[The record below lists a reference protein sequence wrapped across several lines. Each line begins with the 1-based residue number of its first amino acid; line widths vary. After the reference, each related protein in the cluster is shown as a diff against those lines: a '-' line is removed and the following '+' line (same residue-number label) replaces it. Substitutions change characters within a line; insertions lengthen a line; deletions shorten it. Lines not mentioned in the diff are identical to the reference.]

1 MKTKR
6 SRLAR
11 RVSLPLC
18 LSLTVSTAALAQTAQ
33 EGHVEDVVVAAPSDS
48 AAANPDSSDV
58 PAFSEKQATK
68 YQDKPQAVTVITEQ
82 QLQNLQITNVQD
94 AQKLVPSLN
103 FKYSNVRNLTVNIR
117 GFGAASSNATDGIL
131 GGVPIYIDGVY
142 QPRPGDAVFDIP
154 DLTGIEVLKGPQG
167 TSGGMDST
175 GGVVN
180 ITTALPSFVAQEMV
194 EASLGNYGLVQF
206 KGSAT
211 GPIADSDKLAFRIS
225 AFSSDHQG
233 YVENYPAYGGQNFN
247 DWHDKGGRAQI
258 LYVPDDSFSVRL
270 SVDYSHVNQACCVNL
285 FQGVVTQY
293 TNGAPVPNNYLVR
306 QARSGFYPPTSGAP
320 NNYEAAQ
327 IGYQETAQE
336 TYGAASTIHY
346 LFNGFDL
353 SSITSFRGWDFHPN
367 NRSNYGWPSI
377 TTNTNGHVY
386 ENSATQDFK
395 LSTPKGEKV
404 EASAGVWFL
413 WEQLYDWGL
422 TSYGP
427 QAGSFYGATSNS
439 AALNNA
445 IYNYLGRQTYDNPAT
460 INIAPYV
467 QAVWHATPD
476 LDITGG
482 GRYSYYDKTMIFR
495 QYQFSTQQL
504 YSFTPAQQA
513 KALSTIN
520 SFIGPNGQ
528 YTADTRQ
535 GFASALASASYKVN
549 PTLSVYATYALGGRD
564 GGPNPAA
571 NLPAGVPTTVKA
583 ETINDYEFGFK
594 GQFLDN
600 KLLTNLGAFVM
611 VDTNYITN
619 LNIVLPSGAVVQY
632 LANAQGAI
640 SRGIEGDIRYQPF
653 DGLQTYASVT
663 YDDAFYSSF
672 TNSPCPFEVT
682 GLKYCNLTGQRLSIT
697 PRWAAAAGAEYS
709 HNLGQL
715 FDFIQKPL
723 VGYVGADATFQT
735 SEYSDT
741 TNSIYSVIPAYAL
754 VNLHAGI
761 KFEDG
766 SWDLSAWVH
775 NVANFHYWINVSA
788 SSLPGGI
795 INGNVGDPLNAG
807 ITLRA
812 KL

>member
-1 MKTKR
+1 
-6 SRLAR
+6 
-11 RVSLPLC
+11 
-18 LSLTVSTAALAQTAQ
+18 
-33 EGHVEDVVVAAPSDS
+33 
-48 AAANPDSSDV
+48 
-58 PAFSEKQATK
+58 
-68 YQDKPQAVTVITEQ
+68 
-82 QLQNLQITNVQD
+82 
-94 AQKLVPSLN
+94 
-103 FKYSNVRNLTVNIR
+103 LTVNIR
-117 GFGAASSNATDGIL
+117 GFGAASSSATDGIL

-154 DLTGIEVLKGPQG
+154 DLTGIAVLKGPQG

-180 ITTALPSFVAQEMV
+180 ITTALPSFVAQELA
-194 EASLGNYGLVQF
+194 EASLGSYGLVQF

-211 GPIADSDKLAFRIS
+211 GPIADSDKLAFRVS
-225 AFSSDHQG
+225 AFSTDHQG

-258 LYVPDDSFSVRL
+258 LYAPDNNLSVRL
-270 SVDYSHVNQACCVNL
+270 SVDYSHVNQACCINL
-285 FQGVVTQY
+285 FGGVVTQY
-293 TNGAPVPNNYLVR
+293 TNGAAVANNWLQRY
-306 QARSGFYPPTSGAP
+306 ARIGFYPPTSGAP

-327 IGYQETAQE
+327 TGYQETAQE

-367 NRSNYGWPSI
+367 NRSNYGWPDVN
-377 TTNTNGHVY
+377 TNSNGHVY
-386 ENSATQDFK
+386 ENSVTQDFK

-404 EASAGVWFL
+404 EASGGVWFL

-422 TSYGP
+422 TTYGP
-427 QAGSFYGATSNS
+427 QAGAFYGSPSNS
-439 AALNNA
+439 VALNNA
-445 IYNYLGRQTYDNPAT
+445 IYNYLGRQTYDNPET
-460 INIAPYV
+460 LNIAPYI

-504 YSFTPAQQA
+504 SSFTAAQQA

-520 SFIGPNGQ
+520 SFIGGDYQ
-528 YTADTRQ
+528 YTADTHQ
-535 GFASALASASYKVN
+535 GFASALISASYKIN

-571 NLPAGVPTTVKA
+571 NLPSNIPTTVKP
-583 ETINDYEFGFK
+583 ETIDDYEFGLK

-600 KLLTNLGAFVM
+600 KLLTNIGAFVM

-619 LNIVLPSGAVVQY
+619 LAVVNQSTGATVSY

-640 SRGIEGDIRYQPF
+640 SRGVEADIRYQPF

-672 TNSPCPFEVT
+672 ANSPCPFEVT
-682 GLKYCNLTGQRLSIT
+682 GQSTCNFTGWRLSLT

-709 HNLGQL
+709 QNLGQL

-723 VGYVGADATFQT
+723 VGYVGADTTFQT

-741 TNSIYSVIPAYAL
+741 SDSIYSVIPAYAL
-754 VNLHAGI
+754 VNLHAGV
-761 KFEDG
+761 KFADG

-775 NVANFHYWINVSA
+775 NAANFHYWINVVA
-788 SSLPGGI
+788 STGGLI
-795 INGNVGDPLNAG
+795 SGNVGDPLTAG
-807 ITLRA
+807 VTLRA